1 MTWGRRTEKEQ
12 SERGGER
19 WRGREVEKGGEGE
32 REGKE
37 GMKRGDTVC
46 ETEKSMRKREGMRD
60 NGSDWQGD

>member
-1 MTWGRRTEKEQ
+1 M
-12 SERGGER
+12 
-19 WRGREVEKGGEGE
+19 REVEKGGEGE